1 SSGVV
6 VAAAGLCCAATTTHD
21 MAPTGRWNR
30 MWFLLVSTFVPL
42 LSLHAD
48 AARLGGEGVA
58 LTRSGDVLRADGS
71 TQEEYEVRESDPI
84 TAHFISLGSA
94 AQKLLNKSG
103 YAFGSLVGISHS
115 DRDKEYGEGPDR
127 TAWFPMVV
135 FLDVFEEGSGD
146 NGEDITARYE
156 VALDFHPKTIAAPG
170 LVVLAAWRIN
180 TDGGVAAILDVLP
193 AEEKGFLEKNRPGI
207 TMMFGVIIASG
218 IVKFLSR
225 RGIERLVN
233 KAKADRQEATA
244 TAAPGTEAE
253 PSVAAAR
260 GKGAQNPKKKKEGG
274 SNVKQD

>member
-1 SSGVV
+1 
-6 VAAAGLCCAATTTHD
+6 

-30 MWFLLVSTFVPL
+30 MWFVLVITFVTL
-42 LSLHAD
+42 LSSHAD

-58 LTRSGDVLRADGS
+58 LTRSGDVLSADGS

-103 YAFGSLVGISHS
+103 YAFGSLVRISHS
-115 DRDKEYGEGPDR
+115 DRDKEYGEGPER

-146 NGEDITARYE
+146 NGEDMTARYE

-170 LVVLAAWRIN
+170 LVVLAAWKIN
-180 TDGGVAAILDVLP
+180 TDGGVAAKLDVLP

-218 IVKFLSR
+218 IVKFLR
-225 RGIERLVN
+225 RGLERLVK
-233 KAKADRQEATA
+233 KAKADRQEGTA
-244 TAAPGTEAE
+244 TAAPATEAE

-260 GKGAQNPKKKKEGG
+260 GKGAENPKKKKEGG
-274 SNVKQD
+274 NNVKQD